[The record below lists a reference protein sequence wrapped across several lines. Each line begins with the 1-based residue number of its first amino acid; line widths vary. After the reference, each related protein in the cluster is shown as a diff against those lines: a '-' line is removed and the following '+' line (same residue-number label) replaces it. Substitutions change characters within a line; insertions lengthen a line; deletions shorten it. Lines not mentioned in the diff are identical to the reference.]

1 MKDQFDEVMEKFL
14 VPMEKFEGPV
24 LDSTYFLRRDGSFV
38 FAEGYCH
45 PPEALWGMI
54 IKFPLAGGHLN
65 VFGRPYSWTHRE
77 YVDGEL
83 RIVPY
88 AQQLENQFKVAPE
101 LKALQGEKPLF
112 ARDFVKFPLSDF
124 IGYFDG
130 RRSLKLHREQ
140 LPWMDKAVRA
150 TAELLKVKEDNLGV
164 SGSLSYGRV
173 EDDIDLVFSGSP
185 EENRAIVGRIRDYI
199 KENPSARVVE
209 LGREWPLRFYYA
221 DTLICPFFRYAEEDR
236 IPLRQCEMIVR
247 EPSVRF
253 SATISSDLHG
263 FYLPAILG
271 LTGIKRED
279 GKELPDLDL
288 IVYHGALRGE
298 LFRGD
303 QVRGEADLIEVTTPE
318 GSRPA
323 LLVVGI
329 DQIHKVSSKLEV
341 S

>member
-14 VPMEKFEGPV
+14 VPMDDFQGPV

-45 PPEALWGMI
+45 PPRALWGMI
-54 IKFPLAGGHLN
+54 IKYPLAGGHLN

-77 YVDGEL
+77 YIDGEL

-88 AQQLENQFKVAPE
+88 ARQLENQFKVAPE
-101 LKALQGEKPLF
+101 LKALQGDKPPF
-112 ARDFVKFPLSDF
+112 ARDFVRFSLSDF
-124 IGYFDG
+124 QGYFDG
-130 RRSLKLHREQ
+130 RRSLRLHRQ
-140 LPWMDKAVRA
+140 ALPWMDQAVRA
-150 TAELLKVKEDNLGV
+150 TAELLKVEEEKLGV

-173 EDDIDLVFSGSP
+173 EDDIDLVFSGTP
-185 EENRAIVGRIRDYI
+185 EENRAVVGRIRAYI
-199 KENPSARVVE
+199 KENPSARVME
-209 LGREWPLRFYYA
+209 LGKEWPLRFYYA
-221 DTLICPFFRYAEEDR
+221 DTLICPFFRYAEERR

-253 SATISSDLHG
+253 SAAVSNDLHG

-271 LTGIKRED
+271 LTGIRRED
-279 GKELPDLDL
+279 GKDLPDLDL

-303 QVRGEADLIEVTTPE
+303 RVRGEADLVDVTTPE
-318 GSRPA
+318 GIHPA

-329 DQIHKVSSKLEV
+329 DQIHKAG
-341 S
+341 

>member
-1 MKDQFDEVMEKFL
+1 
-14 VPMEKFEGPV
+14 
-24 LDSTYFLRRDGSFV
+24 
-38 FAEGYCH
+38 
-45 PPEALWGMI
+45 MI

-150 TAELLKVKEDNLGV
+150 TAALLQAEEGNLGV

-221 DTLICPFFRYAEEDR
+221 DTLICPFFRYAEESR

-298 LFRGD
+298 LFQGD